1 MPTKSRFAALAASC
15 FFAVLAPSQ
24 SAAQEKVLNVV
35 PHSNLAILDP
45 IWTTAYMSRNHGYM
59 IYDTLFATDAKNQIQ
74 PQMIESWLVSA
85 DKKVWEFKLRNGLE
99 FHDGNPVTS
108 EDVIASLN
116 RWGKR

>member
-1 MPTKSRFAALAASC
+1 MQMKYRLAALAAALGISL
-15 FFAVLAPSQ
+15 LAPAQ
-24 SAAQEKVLNVV
+24 SVAQEKVLNVV

-74 PQMIESWLVSA
+74 PQMIESWLVSP

-108 EDVIASLN
+108 EDVIA
-116 RWGKR
+116 